1 MFVLCFLCS
10 VSVTIMSSELILGV
24 RLDPQTLT
32 TIKLNDINFKTKVE
46 KLKYETAGRVNLSKD
61 LFGEMFSLFLVSISL
76 VNHNVLSSLTL
87 KQ

>member
-1 MFVLCFLCS
+1 
-10 VSVTIMSSELILGV
+10 MSSELILGV

>member
-1 MFVLCFLCS
+1 
-10 VSVTIMSSELILGV
+10 MSSELILGV

-61 LFGEMFSLFLVSISL
+61 LFGEMFSLFLVSIFL
-76 VNHNVLSSLTL
+76 VNHSVLSFLTL

>member
-1 MFVLCFLCS
+1 
-10 VSVTIMSSELILGV
+10 MSSELILGV

-76 VNHNVLSSLTL
+76 VNHSVLSFLTL

>member
-1 MFVLCFLCS
+1 
-10 VSVTIMSSELILGV
+10 MSSELILGV

-76 VNHNVLSSLTL
+76 VNQNVLSSLTL

>member
-1 MFVLCFLCS
+1 
-10 VSVTIMSSELILGV
+10 MSSELILGV

-76 VNHNVLSSLTL
+76 VNHSVLSFLTS